1 MILGVHNSIN
11 GGIINAIDECIYLKT
26 NASQIFIHSPRQWL
40 FKELGQNQSKNFI
53 EKRKQAKIEKLI
65 VHSSYLIYPL
75 SKNKETI
82 EKSKRLLLTE
92 LKNSQAIEADYY
104 VMHIKE
110 NKELNIEENEKNTY
124 NFFKD
129 VKIEK
134 TKILIEN
141 SSSGLYSD
149 FKNIY
154 NLYNILKKLNIFA
167 GFCLDTAHA
176 FESGYNIKTEHGLEK
191 LIKDIKD
198 LNLIKMIHLNDSKTD
213 FNSKIDRHHHIG
225 KGKIAMDGFKTFFKI
240 KEFKEKPLILE
251 TPKTSLKDDKKNLEV
266 VKKLIYL

>member
-11 GGIINAIDECIYLKT
+11 GELTNAIDECIYLKT

-40 FKELGQNQSKNFI
+40 FKEIDKKQVKTFI

-65 VHSSYLIYPL
+65 IHSSYLIYPL

-82 EKSKRLLLTE
+82 EKSKQLLLTE
-92 LKNSQAIEADYY
+92 LKNSQDIEADYY

-110 NKELNIEENEKNTY
+110 NKELSIVENEKNIY

-129 VKIEK
+129 IKTEK

-141 SSSGLYSD
+141 SAAGLYSD

-176 FESGYNIKTEHGLEK
+176 FEGGYNIRKENGLEN

-213 FNSKIDRHHHIG
+213 LNSKLDRHHHIG
-225 KGKIAMDGFKTFFKI
+225 KGKISIDGFKTFFKI

-251 TPKTSLKDDKKNLEV
+251 TPKTSLKDDKKNLETIR
-266 VKKLIYL
+266 KLI